1 MPTYYLIAIDGQ
13 GLEGLNNAI
22 VSYQYHEG
30 TEFTNTG
37 IKMNVKPVHAFP
49 LPRLLVPD
57 GCRTKM

>member
-37 IKMNVKPVHAFP
+37 IKMIEEEVGDDVSLQFWAESKLN
-49 LPRLLVPD
+49 
-57 GCRTKM
+57 M